1 MHERIV
7 LTEYILNYLNLSFYW
22 QLYMRSVNHTLNL
35 VESQFIAQKES
46 HEWTDFF
53 LPELQ
58 QSLQIYKEK
67 QPTT

>member
-46 HEWTDFF
+46 HE
-53 LPELQ
+53 
-58 QSLQIYKEK
+58 
-67 QPTT
+67 